1 MERRGL
7 SRRAS
12 TPGNPRHVTICDR
25 AGAGQCY
32 QRRMAKYLLAL
43 ACCLGCGSSHGSSNG
58 GGGGGAPSP
67 DAASPPDATSAD
79 AAHTTPPVDAP
90 DQSHYRT
97 SLSSCWTDVTC
108 QRALLIAH
116 GGEWVLV
123 DPPYGTTAAY
133 EDAYSD
139 DADSIKA
146 DVRFSKDGVAVVVHS
161 SPFQAY
167 EIDPIDFSCEGASV
181 EDMNVSDIVA
191 CQWINGDHVET
202 LDTLL
207 AWAKGKMIVMLT
219 VKVDATIAQTI
230 AAVIADG
237 ATDYAF
243 LEVSTNAMTTIVPGA
258 PNHDQVY
265 YLVEAASQAD
275 VSTLLAQADPR
286 AFMYEDANSDNFG
299 GMAASAVTQMIDGQ
313 LHPAHVR
320 AFSSIA
326 SVTAAAS
333 DHEALWNEGF
343 DVVMTNS
350 YATGHQGRIAVN
362 TARGIS
368 PP

>member
-1 MERRGL
+1 MKRFL
-7 SRRAS
+7 
-12 TPGNPRHVTICDR
+12 V
-25 AGAGQCY
+25 
-32 QRRMAKYLLAL
+32 L
-43 ACCLGCGSSHGSSNG
+43 ACCLGCGSSNG
-58 GGGGGAPSP
+58 GGNASADAGGSPGVTP
-67 DAASPPDATSAD
+67 DASAGTSAD
-79 AAHTTPPVDAP
+79 AAPTPPPVDAP

-108 QRALLIAH
+108 NRALLIAH

-133 EDAYSD
+133 EDAYA
-139 DADSIKA
+139 DAADAIKA

-191 CQWINGDHVET
+191 CQWINGEHVET

-207 AWAKGKMIVMLT
+207 SWAKGKMIVMLT
-219 VKVDATIAQTI
+219 VKVDATIPQTI
-230 AAVIADG
+230 AVVIADG
-237 ATDYAF
+237 ATDGAF
-243 LEVSTNAMTTIVPGA
+243 LEISTNAMTTIVPTA
-258 PNHDQVY
+258 ANHDQVY

-275 VSTLLAQADPR
+275 VATLLAQADPR

-299 GMAASAVTQMIDGQ
+299 GMTASAVTQMIDGQ

-333 DHEALWNEGF
+333 DHEALWDEGF

-350 YATGHQGRIAVN
+350 YATGHQGRIAIN

>member
-1 MERRGL
+1 MKRIL
-7 SRRAS
+7 
-12 TPGNPRHVTICDR
+12 V
-25 AGAGQCY
+25 
-32 QRRMAKYLLAL
+32 L
-43 ACCLGCGSSHGSSNG
+43 ACCLGCGSSGG
-58 GGGGGAPSP
+58 GGGGGAASA
-67 DAASPPDATSAD
+67 DAANAPDGRSAD
-79 AAHTTPPVDAP
+79 AAHTTPPADAP

-97 SLSSCWTDVTC
+97 SLASCWTDVTC
-108 QRALLIAH
+108 DRALVIAH

-139 DADSIKA
+139 DTDSIKA

-167 EIDPIDFSCEGASV
+167 EIDPLDFSCEGASV
-181 EDMNVSDIVA
+181 EDMTVSDIVA
-191 CQWINGDHVET
+191 CQWVNGDHIET
-202 LDTLL
+202 LATLL

-219 VKVDATIAQTI
+219 VKVASTIPQTI
-230 AAVIADG
+230 AAVIAAG

-243 LEVSTNAMTTIVPGA
+243 LEISTNAMTTIVPA
-258 PNHDQVY
+258 AANHDQVY
-265 YLVEAASQAD
+265 YLVEAANQGDIGA
-275 VSTLLAQADPR
+275 LLAQADPR

-299 GMAASAVTQMIDGQ
+299 GMTTAAVTQLIAGQ

-326 SVTAAAS
+326 SVSASAS
-333 DHEALWNEGF
+333 DHEALWTEGF

-350 YATGHQGRIAVN
+350 YSAGHHGRIAIN
-362 TARGIS
+362 TARGVS